1 MVKIINK
8 GVNIHEK
15 SDYFFHF
22 RFPVFHVNTASF
34 AGAEVR
40 DPVDPSCLNA
50 KVIDLKY
57 PMQQLWVEHAWWTR
71 SLIVSTL
78 SDLKDKDVVLA
89 RLLKN
94 QEDLGTIIKSY
105 YGEEEGNKFTAL
117 LKEHILIAGKI
128 IDAAR
133 RGDQPNINKFNKEWV
148 QNADEI
154 VAFLT
159 SANPYWSKKVLTE
172 MFYTHLK
179 LTTDEVIDRLKG
191 DWVGD
196 VRTADTN
203 ETHLIHMGDILTEG
217 IVKQFPEKFR

>member
-1 MVKIINK
+1 MKKAIISF
-8 GVNIHEK
+8 I
-15 SDYFFHF
+15 F
-22 RFPVFHVNTASF
+22 VFLFSMVNTASF

-50 KVIDLKY
+50 KVINLKY
-57 PMQQLWVEHAWWTR
+57 PMQKLWVEHAWWTR

-78 SDLKDKDVVLA
+78 SDLKDKDAVLA

-94 QEDLGTIIKSY
+94 QEDIGTIIKPY
-105 YGEEEGNKFTAL
+105 YGEEAGNKFTAL
-117 LKEHILIAGKI
+117 IKEHILIAGKI
-128 IDAAR
+128 FDAAR
-133 RGDQPNINKFNKEWV
+133 RGDQPNIDKFNKEWV
-148 QNADEI
+148 RNADEI

-159 SANPYWSKKVLTE
+159 SANPNWSKKVLTE

-179 LTTDEVIDRLKG
+179 LTTDEVLDRLNG

-196 VRTADTN
+196 IRTADTN

-217 IVKQFPEKFR
+217 IVKQFPEKFK